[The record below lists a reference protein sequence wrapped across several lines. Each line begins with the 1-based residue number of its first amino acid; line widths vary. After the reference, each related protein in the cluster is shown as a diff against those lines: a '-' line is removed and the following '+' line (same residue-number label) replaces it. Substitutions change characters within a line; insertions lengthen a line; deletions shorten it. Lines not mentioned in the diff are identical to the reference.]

1 MTAVLL
7 VYDAGPGVGLGHRA
21 RMTNLALALR
31 LRGADARLALDVGGG
46 GVDVLVVDSYLRRA
60 DEFRGAARKVVAVD
74 DLDRDLVVDL
84 LIDPNPPPHHGG
96 RARHH
101 LAGVDY
107 ALIAPVEPGALPAEA
122 VRTVLVTAGA
132 ADTAGTGARVATALV
147 DLLPEAEVRLVVGQ
161 WGDGRVPPGVV
172 PVRAPAGLEAELR
185 RADVVVSA
193 AGVTML
199 EACLLGRPVVAFVTA
214 DNQRRSA
221 AGAAAAGAVVYVPL
235 EAVPPAVAVLATDAA
250 ARRALAV
257 RAAVY
262 VDGRGPDRV
271 AEAVLELV

>member
-7 VYDAGPGVGLGHRA
+7 VHDEGPGVGLGHRA
-21 RMTNLALALR
+21 RMTNLACALR
-31 LRGADARLALDVGGG
+31 VRGADARLAVDVSG

-60 DEFRGAARKVVAVD
+60 DELRGCARKVVAVD
-74 DLDRDLVVDL
+74 DLDRDLDVDL
-84 LIDPNPPPHHGG
+84 LVDPNPPPHHGG
-96 RARHH
+96 RARRR

-107 ALIAPVEPGALPAEA
+107 ALIAPVDPGDPPAEV

-132 ADTAGTGARVATALV
+132 ADTAGTGARLAAALV
-147 DLLPEAEVRLVVGQ
+147 DVLPEVEVRLVVGQ

-172 PVRAPAGLEAELR
+172 PVRAPGGLEDELR
-185 RADVVVSA
+185 RADLVVSA
-193 AGVTML
+193 AGVTLL
-199 EACLLGRPVVAFVTA
+199 EACLLGRPVVTFVTA

-221 AGAAAAGAVVYVPL
+221 AGAAAAGAVVHVPL
-235 EAVPPAVAVLATDAA
+235 EAVPAAVVALEADAA
-250 ARRALAV
+250 ARRALAA